1 VDPTNTRWTNGFEYL
16 PNAIGDLEVADDC
29 GPDMINVPVDQDYGT
44 VSWHPYLLTASF
56 RCSAFGWNENDY
68 AARAKALLDAATPK
82 MVEYEFWNGLL
93 STAAGWGN
101 LYLATV
107 AAVADKYTATSI
119 QEAVGICEQYISQ
132 MNYGGRGMIHL
143 PPVLSPYLQLFTRR
157 EGNLLLTNRDT
168 IVVPG
173 AGYGK
178 YPTAVGTPPPQPA
191 GPFVVVGT
199 SITDVRLSD
208 IITFPDDPFQS
219 LDRATDTVE
228 VKASRYACASW
239 DGVTFC
245 HVDLTM
251 TL

>member
-1 VDPTNTRWTNGFEYL
+1 
-16 PNAIGDLEVADDC
+16 
-29 GPDMINVPVDQDYGT
+29 
-44 VSWHPYLLTASF
+44 VSF
-56 RCSAFGWNENDY
+56 KCSAFGWSENDY
-68 AARAKALLDAATPK
+68 SDRAKALLDAATPK
-82 MVEYEFWNGLL
+82 LLEYEFWNGAL
-93 STAAGWGN
+93 SIAAGYGN
-101 LYLATV
+101 LYLTT
-107 AAVADKYTATSI
+107 AAAIADKYAATSI
-119 QEAVGICEQYISQ
+119 QEAIGICEQYISQ

-143 PPVLSPYLQLFTRR
+143 PPVLSPYLQLVARR

-178 YPTAVGTPPPQPA
+178 YPAVGSPPPLPA

-199 SITDVRLSD
+199 SLCDVRLTD
-208 IITFPDDPFQS
+208 IVTWPEDPNQA
-219 LDRATDTVE
+219 LDKKTNTVE
-228 VKASRYACASW
+228 VKAERYACASW